1 MLFQMYFVG
10 HLIEGGAEEGMFLE
24 SRVVNEDRF
33 GFLSG
38 DGDEARVFEVTH
50 RDIGKTGLAESEEG
64 SRPSKFQIFFREKE
78 SVAAFD
84 QRLKTL
90 TLGIFSRKKETI

>member
-1 MLFQMYFVG
+1 
-10 HLIEGGAEEGMFLE
+10 MFLE
-24 SRVVNEDRF
+24 PWVVNEDRF

-50 RDIGKTGLAESEEG
+50 RDIGKTGLTKSEEG
-64 SRPSKFQIFFREKE
+64 SRSSKFQIFFREKE